1 MQDKKANAAEGIDVS
16 RYQGTVDWRKVRA
29 AGKSFAFIKATQG
42 SSYRD
47 PNYATNVKGARE
59 AGVLDGAYH
68 FVDATS
74 TEEAVR
80 QAQNFAK
87 ALQDAGG
94 ASSFSFP
101 PVMDYENNPANL
113 SKAQINAIA
122 KSFLNELERLT
133 GRKPMIYTGNSFA
146 NQFDASLGSY
156 TLWIARYSTT
166 RVPADTPAW
175 RQWDFW
181 QYSDSGRVNGIQG
194 AVDLNVYRGTEQELR
209 QAYGQKGETPMT
221 EEEKKQMQALQQQLT
236 ALEHSR
242 DVLKQ
247 SVLEQAAHIKRLDTR
262 ISELEGRQQMETPA
276 WAKEAMEAVV
286 AYSPAQPIVD
296 SSMKSS
302 FTFYR
307 ILVILHRL
315 GMFRK

>member
-42 SSYRD
+42 STYRD
-47 PNYATNVKGARE
+47 PNYTTNVKGARA

-87 ALQDAGG
+87 ALQDEGG
-94 ASSFSFP
+94 ASSFAFP

-113 SKAQINAIA
+113 SKPQINAIA

-175 RQWDFW
+175 KQWDFW

-209 QAYGQKGETPMT
+209 QAYGQKEETPMT
-221 EEEKKQMQALQQQLT
+221 EEEKKQMQALQQQMA

-247 SVLEQAAHIKRLDTR
+247 SVLEQAAHIKQLETR
-262 ISELEGRQQMETPA
+262 IGELEGRQQLETPA
-276 WAKEAMEAVV
+276 WAKEAMEAAVS
-286 AYSPAQPIVD
+286 YTPAQPIVD

-315 GMFRK
+315 GLFRK